1 MSAWQIETTESTAD
15 CYDAAVAEWESRHL
29 EFNRFAAVHMK
40 EPELEIIVLTGSDR
54 RDILEAW
61 DELKSFLATIRGVT
75 VVGVF
80 SSSELIPED
89 LPADM
94 VVVLGGDGSILRGCR
109 QLGHRQLPIIGVNL
123 GRLGFLTDLSPAE
136 FRKGLP
142 ALKRGHYSIVEH
154 LMYQCSHHTPDGSV
168 TTDLG
173 LNEVTVTAAG
183 SLKMLNISL
192 RIDEEDITTFTCDGL
207 IISTP
212 VGSTAHNLSA
222 GGPILRQEL
231 QVFAITPI
239 CPHTLTVRPIVESAE
254 RTFRLSVKDAPP
266 GVMVVMDGQISR
278 ALSTDDH
285 IEVRRAEPTLK
296 LIRLPG
302 HSYYGTLH
310 RKLGWQGQL
319 DYRDRRGH

>member
-1 MSAWQIETTESTAD
+1 
-15 CYDAAVAEWESRHL
+15 
-29 EFNRFAAVHMK
+29 MK
-40 EPELEIIVLTGSDR
+40 DPDVRIIVLTGSDR
-54 RDILEAW
+54 ADILSAW
-61 DELKSFLATIRGVT
+61 NDLYTYLQGVRGVS

-80 SSSELIPED
+80 SANVQIPED
-89 LPADM
+89 LEADM

-109 QLGHRQLPIIGVNL
+109 QLGQRQLPIIGVNL

-142 ALKRGHYSIVEH
+142 SLKRGQYTIVEH
-154 LMYQCSHHTPDGSV
+154 LMYRVSHHQHDQESGEKTVVS
-168 TTDLG
+168 DLG
-173 LNEVTVTAAG
+173 LNEVMVTSAG
-183 SLKMLNISL
+183 SLKMLDISL
-192 RIDEEDITTFTCDGL
+192 RIDEEDITTFSCDGL

-231 QVFAITPI
+231 RAFVITPI
-239 CPHTLTVRPIVESAE
+239 CPHTLTVRPIVDSSD

-266 GVMVVMDGQISR
+266 GVMLVIDGQIR
-278 ALSTDDH
+278 RPFLPQDY
-285 IEVRRAEPTLK
+285 IEVRSAEQTLK

-310 RKLGWQGQL
+310 RKLGWQGQV
-319 DYRDRRGH
+319 DYRERRGL